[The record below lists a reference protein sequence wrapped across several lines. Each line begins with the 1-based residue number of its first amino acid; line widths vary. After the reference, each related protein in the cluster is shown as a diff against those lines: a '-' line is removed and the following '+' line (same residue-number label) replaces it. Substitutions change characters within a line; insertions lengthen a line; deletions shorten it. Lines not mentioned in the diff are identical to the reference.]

1 MRQPA
6 ACGPVRPGLVLATHT
21 VNTLYRQT
29 DPLLDSLSTAWVGNE
44 LTMLKRRENDGMDFA
59 AHNASI
65 SWLDR
70 LGTRRY

>member
-1 MRQPA
+1 
-6 ACGPVRPGLVLATHT
+6 
-21 VNTLYRQT
+21 
-29 DPLLDSLSTAWVGNE
+29 
-44 LTMLKRRENDGMDFA
+44 MLKRRENDGMDFA